1 MLINAVSPCEFC
13 HFKPWVKLR
22 FHRLQTADEGP
33 SKPKWLTSVEILSRR
48 TVSTINIFKCGDYG
62 STLRVG
68 RRAVGRAT
76 RGDAKRT
83 GARKVHRETISRGTG
98 AVSLSRC
105 SNNTSSLRHLGHD
118 ELRDS
123 PCTVD
128 RTAHGQLDCCSQH
141 PVATATTT
149 DR

>member
-13 HFKPWVKLR
+13 HLKPWVKLR

-83 GARKVHRETISRGTG
+83 GARKVRRETISRSTG

-118 ELRDS
+118 E
-123 PCTVD
+123 
-128 RTAHGQLDCCSQH
+128 
-141 PVATATTT
+141 
-149 DR
+149 